1 MASAED
7 WDCEI
12 TQNPE
17 NNLSLYA
24 TTSQT
29 VRRPKTAFLRYV
41 RVVYGT
47 DVAIRVRNQL
57 DSQNIT
63 DKNFQ
68 QFKES
73 SFAAVYKR
81 RYEPSPPLNRRKF

>member
-17 NNLSLYA
+17 NNFSLYA
-24 TTSQT
+24 TTSQS

-41 RVVYGT
+41 CVVYGT

-81 RYEPSPPLNRRKF
+81 RYEPCPPLNRRKF